1 MLYTTTRCQVRKLEM
16 AASAI
21 DLAAAFGWCV
31 TWWMS
36 YERLPG
42 RGWTLDDPDTWSNLT
57 TLVGALLYFAYNV
70 RIQVS
75 PGDYWDPSSSGYYIF
90 VVRPQ
95 LRSACG
101 APSRLSLHF
110 YHVCRAPSS
119 RRSMATSST
128 LSAPSSTSSMRC
140 VMMAGEAWRH
150 FYDEAA
156 RLFLRKLP
164 MPSSLPTS
172 HAIPTARFFFMPS
185 AGRPGWEFME
195 IPPERTPAQ
204 VLGSNV
210 AKNPLAALELA
221 SASSPVQEW
230 APTQRGYGTAAP
242 RQLKVSLLAEGA
254 GSTAGQDAPITP
266 SSDAPRA
273 I

>member
-70 RIQVS
+70 RVQVS

-172 HAIPTARFFFMPS
+172 HASKSASSSLRMNSLSAAIGRGAEPRLLLKGDKGCRYRCAQQRCFCFWVSLTARF
-185 AGRPGWEFME
+185 
-195 IPPERTPAQ
+195 
-204 VLGSNV
+204 
-210 AKNPLAALELA
+210 
-221 SASSPVQEW
+221 
-230 APTQRGYGTAAP
+230 
-242 RQLKVSLLAEGA
+242 
-254 GSTAGQDAPITP
+254 
-266 SSDAPRA
+266 
-273 I
+273 